1 MLGLIEKRE
10 SLENNE
16 RERELMVGWILTTK
30 QVIFFMSI
38 SFILREEFHFKY

>member
-1 MLGLIEKRE
+1 MLGLREKRE

-16 RERELMVGWILTTK
+16 RERELMVGWISTTK

-38 SFILREEFHFKY
+38 SFI